1 MEGRMENVETSAAP
15 QETVQQQEQTPL
27 MMQEG
32 QKKMKVMVAVDESE
46 SSMYALKWALDHCL
60 CSPADVADPTSEV
73 ELVYI
78 VHVQPPFQ
86 NFVYGPAA
94 VFATP
99 MVMDSTRNAQEQN
112 AATILARASQ
122 ICKDK
127 KVKAETLTLQGDP
140 KDMICQALEEINID
154 LLVVG
159 SRGLGMIKRAFL
171 GSVSDYCAHHAKC
184 PILIVKP
191 PAKVSSK

>member
-1 MEGRMENVETSAAP
+1 MEGTENIETSAAP
-15 QETVQQQEQTPL
+15 QETVQQQEHTQL
-27 MMQEG
+27 MMQG
-32 QKKMKVMVAVDESE
+32 QKKMKVMVAVDESDL
-46 SSMYALKWALDHCL
+46 SMYALKWALDHCL
-60 CSPADVADPTSEV
+60 CPPADVADPMSEV
-73 ELVYI
+73 ELVY
-78 VHVQPPFQ
+78 VVNVQPPFQ
-86 NFVYGPAA
+86 NFVYPAGPAI
-94 VFATP
+94 FATP
-99 MVMDSTRNAQEQN
+99 IVIDSVRKGQEEN
-112 AATILARASQ
+112 AAMILARALQ

-127 KVKAETLTLQGDP
+127 KVKAETLILHGDP
-140 KDMICQALEEINID
+140 KDMICQAVEQMNID